1 MEKQEGRHCCIC
13 GKYYLYDRG
22 DGSDLRCCSEEC
34 EFVLLDEMY
43 EEEEQRLMSEEMEIP
58 Y

>member
-34 EFVLLDEMY
+34 EFALLDEMY
-43 EEEEQRLMSEEMEIP
+43 EEEEQRLIDEEMEIP